1 MFASLEEVL
10 LALDAGEV
18 TTQTPIKL
26 RIQGDLID
34 LVQEHDPQDILRAVV
49 QDDVRRVINTT
60 VGRVIFNDS
69 IPAGLAFHQRHVEEE
84 GPAVAG

>member
-1 MFASLEEVL
+1 L
-10 LALDAGEV
+10 LARRSAAGARRREV

-34 LVQEHDPQDILRAVV
+34 LTQEHDPQDILRAHCSG
-49 QDDVRRVINTT
+49 RRARVINTT

-69 IPAGLAFHQRHVEEE
+69 IPPGCRSSTAR
-84 GPAVAG
+84 